1 MGLKMPLTEFKSA
14 RQPYAQEQMSLGFL
28 QSHVTSHHPS
38 VTAPSAVS
46 RGTFAQPR
54 AGRGLSAVCHLG
66 LRLEVSRGR
75 HASTHPHPAPDRHM
89 AWRRA
94 HSSLRR
100 SLAVSRGVRVGAQS
114 GRSGSVQLAL
124 NHIKGN
130 LRGQGLPGNGRS
142 MCPLSSVCPTPLLPG
157 PTARAPDRCRSASK
171 KALCLSGSHS
181 HWEMNLHSSEGA
193 RLPVPSLVGPSGH
206 LRRNSTNS

>member
-1 MGLKMPLTEFKSA
+1 
-14 RQPYAQEQMSLGFL
+14 MSLGFL

-46 RGTFAQPR
+46 RGTFAQPH
-54 AGRGLSAVCHLG
+54 AGRGLSAGCHLG

-100 SLAVSRGVRVGAQS
+100 SWAVSRGVRVGAQS
-114 GRSGSVQLAL
+114 GRSGSAQLPL

-130 LRGQGLPGNGRS
+130 LQGLGLPGNGPL
-142 MCPLSSVCPTPLLPG
+142 PLSLIICLSHTTSSRAHGTPGLW
-157 PTARAPDRCRSASK
+157 APDRCRSASK